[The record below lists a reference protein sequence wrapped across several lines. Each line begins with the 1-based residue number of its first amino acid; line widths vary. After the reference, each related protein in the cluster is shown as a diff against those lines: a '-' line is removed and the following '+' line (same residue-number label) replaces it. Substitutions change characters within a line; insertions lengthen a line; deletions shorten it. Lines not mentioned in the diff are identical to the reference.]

1 MRSLR
6 AYWSLA
12 PEEQEQFRKIAD
24 GTTEAEYRQVLASLF
39 STLMG
44 TRSRKGKC
52 YGCVC

>member
-6 AYWSLA
+6 SYWSLA
-12 PEEQEQFRKIAD
+12 PEEQEPFRKIAD

-44 TRSRKGKC
+44 TRSRKGKRNDC
-52 YGCVC
+52 LC